1 MNDSNWLRRM
11 DEALSRKAALAPGIL
26 RCALGLV
33 FLGHAYAKLA
43 LFTLPGTAQFF
54 EAHGFPGWAAYPVF
68 AVELLGG
75 VRLLVGIHVR
85 LVAAM
90 LIPVML
96 GALVPHWNNGWM
108 FTNPGGGW
116 EYVAFLS
123 AALFSQLLLGRGSWS
138 VASPSATESGQHGA
152 EKRIGSPFNDAGVN
166 EGHTVTEGY

>member
-1 MNDSNWLRRM
+1 MLCIMNGLDLLRRM
-11 DEALSRKAALAPGIL
+11 NEALSRKAALAPAIL

-75 VRLLVGIHVR
+75 VLLLVGIQVR
-85 LVAAM
+85 LVAAV

-96 GALVPHWNNGWM
+96 GALGPHWNNGWM
-108 FTNPGGGW
+108 FTNQGGGW
-116 EYVAFLS
+116 EYVAFLI
-123 AALFSQLLLGRGSWS
+123 AALFSQLLLGGGGWS
-138 VASPSATESGQHGA
+138 VASPSATEPATTRSVP
-152 EKRIGSPFNDAGVN
+152 SLSS
-166 EGHTVTEGY
+166 